1 MGMSAAAY
9 ELIVVVL
16 SVILLSW
23 AGVGSSGSAD

>member
-1 MGMSAAAY
+1 MSAAAY

-23 AGVGSSGSAD
+23 AGVGNSGSAD

>member
-1 MGMSAAAY
+1 MGMSAVAY

-23 AGVGSSGSAD
+23 AGVGSSGSTH